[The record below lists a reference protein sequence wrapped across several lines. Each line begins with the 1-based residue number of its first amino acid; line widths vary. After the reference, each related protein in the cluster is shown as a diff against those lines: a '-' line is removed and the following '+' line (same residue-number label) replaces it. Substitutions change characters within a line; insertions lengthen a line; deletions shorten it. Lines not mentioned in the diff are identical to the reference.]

1 MPSGA
6 THDRITLM
14 SLPLVSGLTLMVS
27 RSTSITLSL
36 AGSFLFSGLM
46 FGPDLD
52 IYSVQFKRWGLLRW
66 IWRPYQ
72 KSMHH
77 RSWISHGPI
86 IGTIVRLTYLG
97 SWMALLGA
105 ILIWLTALNHWPLWP
120 WQVVKNQ
127 LQQFALQYFWQGF
140 AVLIGLE
147 LGALSHTW
155 SDSIGSIWNKWRKP
169 HRKRRP

>member
-14 SLPLVSGLTLMVS
+14 SLPVVGGIALLVS
-27 RSTSITLSL
+27 RSASITLSL

-52 IYSVQFKRWGLLRW
+52 VYSLQFKRWGMLRW

-72 KSMHH
+72 KSMRH
-77 RSWISHGPI
+77 RSWLSHGPL
-86 IGTIVRLTYLG
+86 IGTIVRLAYLG
-97 SWMALLGA
+97 SWVALLGA
-105 ILIWLTALNHWPLWP
+105 VLIWIATLNRWQLWP
-120 WQVVKNQ
+120 WHAIKTQ
-127 LQQFALQYFWQGF
+127 LQQFAFQYFWQGL
-140 AVLIGLE
+140 AILIGLE
-147 LGALSHTW
+147 LGALSHAW
-155 SDSIGSIWNKWRKP
+155 SDSIGSTWQKLRKP